1 MTTQEFLFRLYKK
14 ISRFKF
20 LIIISGLILGLA
32 FFIITLNRPTVYTS
46 FASVFPLTATSDNSL
61 TSVGLSNLLGINL
74 PSQSFSQEASIN
86 IVELAQSRST
96 RESVALTKL
105 PQFDNKPIA
114 VLLINEYNKYRWFWQ
129 KKIEIPTNDK
139 ALAAVGGELLFT
151 AIEAKINKN
160 GILELRFSAY
170 NKNLLSPVSYA
181 LIDVISQF
189 YKDLKIQK
197 ATVDYNFT
205 VKKVDSLDN
214 VLSRYDKKAVQMSNT
229 TLFVNPGKLQYQLP
243 KENLNSDKDRVM
255 RQRDAAVSNRED
267 ALWRLQ
273 KVMPIVA
280 TLDKPE
286 PPFEFKTPY
295 KFLFGIL
302 GFILGCGLSA
312 FILTAGLF
320 TRYSKEQ
327 IKVAIF
333 GVNTVNE

>member
-1 MTTQEFLFRLYKK
+1 MTTQDFLYKLYK
-14 ISRFKF
+14 RISRFRY
-20 LIIISGLILGLA
+20 LIIISGLVTGVLLFVIM
-32 FFIITLNRPTVYTS
+32 LNRPTVYTS
-46 FASVFPLTATSDNSL
+46 FASVFPLTASNDNSL
-61 TSVGLSNLLGINL
+61 ASVGLSSLLGINL

-86 IVELAQSRST
+86 IVELAESRST

-105 PQFDNKPIA
+105 ESFDNKPIA
-114 VLLINEYNKYRWFWQ
+114 VLLINEYNKYRWFWN

-139 ALAAVGGELLFT
+139 ELAAVGGELLLT

-160 GILELRFSAY
+160 GILELRFSDY
-170 NKNLLSPVSYA
+170 NKNLVSPVSYV

-189 YKDLKIQK
+189 YKNLKIQK

-205 VKKVDSLDN
+205 VKKVDSLQT
-214 VLSRYDKKAVQMSNT
+214 VLNSFDKRAVQMSNT

-243 KENLNSDKDRVM
+243 KENLGSDKDRVM

-273 KVMPIVA
+273 KVTPIVE

-295 KFLFGIL
+295 KFLFGFIGIIL
-302 GFILGCGLSA
+302 GSSIAIFV
-312 FILTAGLF
+312 LTVGIM
-320 TRYSKEQ
+320 SKYAKGQ
-327 IKVAIF
+327 IKEAIF
-333 GVNTVNE
+333 GVNT